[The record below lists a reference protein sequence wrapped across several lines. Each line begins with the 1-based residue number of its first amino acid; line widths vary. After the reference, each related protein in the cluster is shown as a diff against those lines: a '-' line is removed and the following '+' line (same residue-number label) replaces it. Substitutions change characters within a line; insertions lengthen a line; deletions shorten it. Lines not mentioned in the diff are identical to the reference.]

1 MTKLK
6 LSFSTLGCP
15 EWSFSDIISTAR
27 DLGYSGIEIRGVM
40 REMFAPKMKI
50 FDAENIEKTKKTLEN
65 TGIEIPILTTGAY
78 LSDMSQIPLAE
89 FEILSYAQLA
99 QKLGVKYLRVMGEK
113 TPAPTG
119 EGRVNELAEQYE
131 RMCELVKETG
141 VTLLLETNGI
151 LADSTE
157 MKKLMEKVSSEN
169 KGVLWDMHHPYRYFG
184 EDISTTLGNIGKYIK
199 HVHIKDSVM
208 KDGTMKYV
216 LTGYGDMPIA
226 EGVKSLNDMGY
237 EGYYSY
243 EWVKRWVPEIEGSGI
258 AFHRYSS
265 YLNSIKL

>member
-15 EWSFSDIISTAR
+15 EWSFADILSTAR
-27 DLGYSGIEIRGVM
+27 DLGYSGIEIRGMM

-50 FDAENIEKTKKTLEN
+50 FDQDNIEKTKQTLASS
-65 TGIEIPILTTGAY
+65 GIEIPILTTGAY

-89 FEILSYAQLA
+89 FEIVSYAQLA

-113 TPAPTG
+113 TPEPSG
-119 EGRVNELAEQYE
+119 EGRVSEITAQYD
-131 RMCELVKETG
+131 RLCEMVKDTG
-141 VTLLLETNGI
+141 VTLLIETNGI
-151 LADSTE
+151 LADSAA
-157 MKKLMEKVSSEN
+157 MKQLMENAKSEN
-169 KGVLWDMHHPYRYFG
+169 KGVLWDMHHTHRYFN
-184 EDISTTLGNIGKYIK
+184 EDVNTTVENIGKYIK
-199 HVHIKDSVM
+199 HVHLKDSSM
-208 KDGTMKYV
+208 KDGKLKYV
-216 LTGYGDMPIA
+216 LTGYGDMPIV
-226 EGVKSLNDMGY
+226 EGIKALNAIGY
-237 EGYYSY
+237 DGYYSY

>member
-1 MTKLK
+1 MDKIK

-15 EWSFSDIISTAR
+15 EWSFADIISTAR
-27 DLGYSGIEIRGVM
+27 DLGYQGVEIRGVM

-50 FDAENIEKTKKTLEN
+50 FDAENIEKTKKTLAD
-65 TGIEIPILTTGAY
+65 TGIQIPILTTGAY
-78 LSDMSQIPLAE
+78 LSDTSQVPLAE
-89 FEILSYAQLA
+89 MEVLAYAQLA

-113 TPAPTG
+113 TPEPSG
-119 EGRVNELAEQYE
+119 EGRVGEIAEQYAKL
-131 RMCELVKETG
+131 CELVKNTG
-141 VTLLLETNGI
+141 VTLLIETNGI
-151 LADSTE
+151 LADSVA
-157 MKKLMEKVSSEN
+157 MKKLMESVPAKN
-169 KGVLWDMHHPYRYFG
+169 KGVLWDIHHTYRYFN
-184 EDISTTLGNIGKYIK
+184 EDVDTTVSNIGKYIK

-208 KDGTMKYV
+208 NGDKIKYV

-226 EGVKSLNDMGY
+226 EAIKALCDIGY
-237 EGYYSY
+237 DGYYSY

>member
-15 EWSFSDIISTAR
+15 EWSFTDIIAIAR
-27 DLGYSGIEIRGVM
+27 DLGYAGIEIRGMM

-50 FDAENIEKTKKTLEN
+50 FDDENIEKTKKKLADA
-65 TGIEIPILTTGAY
+65 GVEIPILTTGAY

-89 FEILSYAQLA
+89 FEIMSYAQLA
-99 QKLGVKYLRVMGEK
+99 QKLGVKYLRIMGEK
-113 TPAPTG
+113 TPAPSG
-119 EGRVNELAEQYE
+119 EGRVSELAEQYE
-131 RMCELVKETG
+131 RMCELVKNTG
-141 VTLLLETNGI
+141 VTLLLETNGM
-151 LADSTE
+151 LADSNE
-157 MKKLMEKVSSEN
+157 MKKLMESVKSEN
-169 KGVLWDMHHPYRYFG
+169 KGVLWDMHHPYRYFD
-184 EDISTTLGNIGKYIK
+184 ESIDTTVANIGKYIK
-199 HVHIKDSVM
+199 HVHIKDSSV
-208 KDGTMKYV
+208 KDGQLKYV

-226 EGVKSLNDMGY
+226 DGVKALNSIGY

-243 EWVKRWVPEIEGSGI
+243 EWVKRWVPELDSSGI